1 MSKEVFMSREIGRNG
16 SQSVLEVDH
25 SMRTYRTGGSMNT
38 TLRTGRAKEIPSYK
52 LDFMVSNLKAKRY
65 QNLGRR

>member
-25 SMRTYRTGGSMNT
+25 SMRTYRTGDSMNT
-38 TLRTGRAKEIPSYK
+38 TLRTSRAKEIPSYK
-52 LDFMVSNLKAKRY
+52 LDFMVSNLKAKGY